1 MGKYQIYA
9 LAILSIFLT
18 APPAL
23 AAGKPELA
31 RGIVAEHCT
40 ACHEVPNFRSRH
52 GRASVNAPSFQ
63 SIADRPTVYTQARLE
78 AFLRRPH
85 YPMTKFVLSPS
96 DIDNLIAFIETL
108 RKK

>member
-63 SIADRPTVYTQARLE
+63 SIADRPTV
-78 AFLRRPH
+78 
-85 YPMTKFVLSPS
+85 S
-96 DIDNLIAFIETL
+96 
-108 RKK
+108 